1 MERKF
6 SFVSNCIEGD
16 SYALV
21 MVSWKV
27 DAEGNRID
35 QVSETK
41 TDLTLQQCFDEA
53 VIFVEKNNN

>member
-6 SFVSNCIEGD
+6 SFVSNCIEGN

-21 MVSWKV
+21 MVSWKL
-27 DAEGNRID
+27 DTEGNRID

-41 TDLTLQQCFDEA
+41 TALTLQQCFDEA
-53 VIFVEKNNN
+53 IIFVEKNNN

>member
-1 MERKF
+1 
-6 SFVSNCIEGD
+6 
-16 SYALV
+16 

-41 TDLTLQQCFDEA
+41 TGLTLQQCFDEA

>member
-6 SFVSNCIEGD
+6 SFVSNCIEGN

-27 DAEGNRID
+27 DTEGNRID
-35 QVSETK
+35 QVNETK
-41 TDLTLQQCFDEA
+41 TALTLQQCFDES